1 MRQRAPRQQGPA
13 PRLPIWKVARATS
26 AAPGYFPPIK
36 IPKGQDP
43 NEFVMFKDGAFGVNN
58 PSEEAWVDI
67 LHKHGGLDNSVAIFV
82 SIGTGVHSTSIFP
95 DHPGNWQNLK
105 ANLKGAIRHPARTRG
120 VHENMAIRS
129 DSAAG
134 FEYFRFDGGEPLGDV
149 ALDEWKSHSLF
160 AKFRGKS
167 AMPGCI
173 TIDKMNQATAGYL
186 QEPSVQEDLLKV
198 AELLVRRRRLRA
210 RDLSAWDR
218 YASASWYECTHKGCE
233 HRVIDTSDLYK
244 QHVKDEHD
252 IKLVEDIIER
262 DMRRSRHCWTY
273 RPAHSHNEMSAK
285 VKGKRKAKDN
295 GKFGPSVAAGGAN
308 STSNG

>member
-1 MRQRAPRQQGPA
+1 
-13 PRLPIWKVARATS
+13 
-26 AAPGYFPPIK
+26 
-36 IPKGQDP
+36 
-43 NEFVMFKDGAFGVNN
+43 MFKDGAFGVNN
-58 PSEEAWVDI
+58 PSEEAWMDI
-67 LHKHGGLDNSVAIFV
+67 IHKHGGLDNSVAIFV
-82 SIGTGVHSTSIFP
+82 STGTGVHSTSIFP
-95 DHPGNWQNLK
+95 DHPGHWQNLK

-149 ALDEWKSHSLF
+149 ALDEWKSHSSF
-160 AKFRGKS
+160 AKFRGKN

-173 TIDKMNQATAGYL
+173 TIEKMNKATAGYL

-198 AELLVRRRRLRA
+198 AELLVRRRPLRT

-218 YASASWYECTHKGCE
+218 CASASWYECTLKGCP
-233 HRVIDTSDLYK
+233 HKIIDTSDHYK
-244 QHVKDEHD
+244 QHVKEDHA
-252 IKLVEDIIER
+252 IKLVEEIIER

-273 RPAHSHNEMSAK
+273 RPAPSPIGTSANAK
-285 VKGKRKAKDN
+285 VKGKAKDN
-295 GKFGPSVAAGGAN
+295 GQYGPSVAEGGAT